1 MCLWV
6 LVGGICH
13 LLWEYGA
20 VLIHIKG
27 HWPYALGLALFI
39 TASVVG
45 LILEIMAQGPVVQA
59 PTSYLN
65 APSYVEAS
73 SSFSDKE
80 VLYTADAN
88 SDKTQSS
95 TFSASFIDFKPV
107 AIPREYIH
115 QTLWDHSH

>member
-27 HWPYALGLALFI
+27 PWPYTLGLALFI
-39 TASVVG
+39 TASVVS
-45 LILEIMAQGPVVQA
+45 LILAIMAQDPVVQA

-80 VLYTADAN
+80 LLYTADAN

-95 TFSASFIDFKPV
+95 TFSTSFIDFKPV
-107 AIPREYIH
+107 AIPREC
-115 QTLWDHSH
+115 SHRKSWHYTH